1 MSIFRHT
8 LAGQQVAEPID
19 WSSFSGEV
27 LRDYRTRT
35 ISQGYPTSARFGSD
49 GHAILRA
56 LWLSNDCQVVPYQV
70 DEQCGGVWYTVMRAN
85 IIVADCVFNLTKC
98 EAQSS
103 LVDDGIG
110 ARIANNRRIPI
121 RYSAEKTKNSDA
133 LPPVPERLVEV
144 FDCADTDPNAYLA
157 TARRM
162 LDWFDAMTHAVRYI
176 TDDNVSVVSAWYAAL
191 PDEEKWAITTGF
203 QLRTADATQR
213 GLYMEYTFDE
223 LFFEL
228 AKKYDLWMFV
238 TRDANG
244 DPVVNIE
251 PESDTRLAAIAIEHR
266 GVEDLEQDVF
276 GDLLYAS
283 VAVGS
288 DDGLPNL
295 DAVESLP
302 FLVLIGHSKERFHFE
317 GVCNTDAELD
327 LVSQWSIDTN
337 LIERTI
343 GGNTDADDDIFLV
356 QYDPTTLLST
366 KGDDYTPSF
375 QYNPALLNFRVLGR
389 YNLPA
394 SISVATADPDQL
406 LGSVTQVTVSPVS
419 VGNISAPPT
428 GVLQAFIAPSAQANF
443 SAVVSDPGGNFQ
455 LNPGRYT
462 APVQGFYS
470 FAFDY
475 RFVLSFVQVN
485 SFIVVPFIEW
495 TRKDAADAIIGTP
508 QQVVSLTPPINVNV
522 GPIPISGGGIGPF
535 SAQSL
540 FGVVLN
546 PGDYVEAR
554 FGWRIVSGVGASGN
568 QIVGVSLMPDGW
580 TLEATGVPGGGTIES
595 DSNLARSIRYQWN
608 RHITTED
615 WAAITA
621 DPRLTVAVSPYATGL
636 REGVA
641 LRITRTMGNGDATL
655 ETLTDRNEPL

>member
-35 ISQGYPTSARFGSD
+35 ISQGYPTSARFGLD

-56 LWLSNDCQVVPYQV
+56 LWLSNDCQVVTYQV

-98 EAQSS
+98 EVQAS

-121 RYSAEKTKNSDA
+121 RYSAEKTKNSDD
-133 LPPVPERLVEV
+133 LPPVPERLVQV
-144 FDCADTDPNAYLA
+144 FDCSNPNPAVYIPQ
-157 TARRM
+157 ARRM

-191 PDEEKWAITTGF
+191 PDDEKWAITTGF

-228 AKKYDLWMFV
+228 SKKYHLWMFV

-251 PESDTRLAAIAIEHR
+251 PESDTRLAAIAIAHR

-343 GGNTDADDDIFLV
+343 GGNTEADDDIFLV

-394 SISVATADPDQL
+394 SISVTTADPSQL
-406 LGSVTQVTVSPVS
+406 VGSMEQVLVSPS
-419 VGNISAPPT
+419 SLGNLTVGGGSGTVA
-428 GVLQAFIAPSAQANF
+428 QFIIPSANGLNF
-443 SAVVSDPGGNFQ
+443 SNIIDDPGGNFQ

-462 APVQGFYS
+462 AQVQGFYS
-470 FAFDY
+470 FTFQSVFRVTNLTGQGQMLLTVFTNFRRFD
-475 RFVLSFVQVN
+475 
-485 SFIVVPFIEW
+485 
-495 TRKDAADAIIGTP
+495 
-508 QQVVSLTPPINVNV
+508 
-522 GPIPISGGGIGPF
+522 SGGNLTGTFNAVNQPSSIVIGFSDPIIIPAFVTQGIVMD
-535 SAQSL
+535 S
-540 FGVVLN
+540 
-546 PGDYVEAR
+546 GDYVEVR
-554 FGWRIVSGVGASGN
+554 FGF
-568 QIVGVSLMPDGW
+568 SLTNTVDPQQSFFVEAMPDEW
-580 TLEATGVPGGGTIES
+580 KLGVTAAPGGGTIES
-595 DSNLARSIRYQWN
+595 DSNLARSIRYQWR

-621 DPRLTVAVSPYATGL
+621 DPRLTVAVAPYATGL

-641 LRITRTMGNGDATL
+641 LRITRTMGNGEATL